1 MGRKCTPMLSKQQI
15 TQAVLELITGHFCPT
30 LDQALQQW
38 WKDPRDTTG
47 LRLSADG
54 FFVFGLAEIV
64 NYRFAVPPGIH
75 AKAATLLT
83 LDRRMTCPY
92 YLTQGKSPE
101 IYIYGDSEATMFAL
115 YGDVEKFLRAIA
127 R

>member
-1 MGRKCTPMLSKQQI
+1 MYNKPQI
-15 TQAVLELITGHFCPT
+15 TQAVLELVAGNFKPT

-47 LRLSADG
+47 LRLSAEG

-64 NYRFAVPPGIH
+64 NYKFAVPPGIH

>member
-1 MGRKCTPMLSKQQI
+1 MHNKQKI
-15 TQAVLELITGHFCPT
+15 TQAVLEICLGPHKPT
-30 LDQALQQW
+30 LDQAMLSW
-38 WKDPRDTTG
+38 WKNPSPEAG
-47 LRLSADG
+47 MRLSAEG
-54 FFVFGLAEIV
+54 YLVFNLAEIV
-64 NYRFAVPPGIH
+64 NYNFPVPPGIH

-101 IYIYGDSEATMFAL
+101 IYIYGDREATMFAL

>member
-1 MGRKCTPMLSKQQI
+1 MLEICAGSHK
-15 TQAVLELITGHFCPT
+15 PT
-30 LDQALQQW
+30 LEEAVQTW
-38 WKDPRDTTG
+38 WKNPNPDAG
-47 LRLSADG
+47 MRLTAEG
-54 FFVFGLAEIV
+54 YFVFNLAEIV

>member
-1 MGRKCTPMLSKQQI
+1 MYNKPQI
-15 TQAVLELITGHFCPT
+15 TQAVLGLVTGEYKPT

-38 WKDPRDTTG
+38 WKDPRDETG
-47 LRLSADG
+47 LRLSAEG
-54 FFVFGLAEIV
+54 FFVFGLAEIA

-83 LDRRMTCPY
+83 LDRGMTCPY

-101 IYIYGDSEATMFAL
+101 IYIYGGQEATMFAL

-127 R
+127 G